1 MRNCLSYWKHL
12 LSNKLRST
20 PNPATNCFDLSD
32 QNGVNNPISS
42 WSAVTGVAIGAYH
55 RLFATHQRARPQPF
69 CSASGVGVT
78 GFCPRT
84 RPGVQQAALEDTRC
98 RHQHLLRQVS
108 RVTYDSYV
116 VHCNILAAF
125 YLQSITSSFP
135 LVIRSNEQQP
145 RSTPWDDLSFH
156 CKDARTTPPTSVYT
170 LELPGTIMFLR
181 TKNLWRVKAY
191 KSQFCAMH
199 WAVRSTIKNLLKVT
213 LLSFAST
220 VPYHLYFMANSW
232 RC

>member
-1 MRNCLSYWKHL
+1 MLRL
-12 LSNKLRST
+12 LRIT
-20 PNPATNCFDLSD
+20 C
-32 QNGVNNPISS
+32 
-42 WSAVTGVAIGAYH
+42 
-55 RLFATHQRARPQPF
+55 FATHWRLQRSRSQAF

-98 RHQHLLRQVS
+98 RHQHLLCQVS

-125 YLQSITSSFP
+125 YLQSITSSFL

-145 RSTPWDDLSFH
+145 RPTPWDDLSFH
-156 CKDARTTPPTSVYT
+156 CEDARTTPPASVYT

-191 KSQFCAMH
+191 KSQFCAMC
-199 WAVRSTIKNLLKVT
+199 WAVRSTIKTVLKVT
-213 LLSFAST
+213 LLSFTFT
-220 VPYHLYFMANSW
+220 VPYHLYFIADSYGFYAWIWYQDCKIVSGIEARMVTSFVPPAHLLHCTSLHSA
-232 RC
+232 